1 MMLGLLLVALFA
13 SVGVSATL
21 FFLDAPLWQVLL
33 AYPLT
38 GVAVLLLGALLTH
51 SLNRT
56 WVSSAKSRIFG
67 GLPTGS
73 AQDNTHGSK
82 KHPKIGHH

>member
-21 FFLDAPLWQVLL
+21 YFLDAPLWQVLV

-38 GVAVLLLGALLTH
+38 GVAVLLLGALLAH
-51 SLNRT
+51 SLNRK
-56 WVSSAKSRIFG
+56 WFSSAKSQLFRR
-67 GLPTGS
+67 LPAGS
-73 AQDNTHGSK
+73 AQDNAHGGK